1 MRKTESEKVGGVIL
15 QYLREMG
22 LETPLNEHRLINAW
36 DTVLGPAVSKYTNE
50 LKIYNQVLFVTVSS
64 AALRNELMMRRTEL
78 VTRLNAQVGAQV
90 ITQIVL
96 R

>member
-1 MRKTESEKVGGVIL
+1 MKKTESEKVGGVIM

-22 LETPLNEHRLINAW
+22 LETPLNEHRLIQAW
-36 DTVLGPAVSKYTNE
+36 DQVLGPAVSRYTKE
-50 LKIYNQVLFVTVSS
+50 IRIYNQVIFVTISS

-78 VTRLNAQVGAQV
+78 VARLNAQAGAQV

-96 R
+96 K

>member
-1 MRKTESEKVGGVIL
+1 MRRTDSEQVGGVIL
-15 QYLREMG
+15 QYLREFG
-22 LETPLNEHRLINAW
+22 LETPLNEHRLLQAW
-36 DTVLGPAVSKYTNE
+36 DKVLGPAVSRYTKE
-50 LKIYNQVLFVTVSS
+50 VRIYNQVLFVTITS

-78 VTRLNAQVGAQV
+78 VSRLNAEAGAQV

>member
-1 MRKTESEKVGGVIL
+1 MRRTDSEQVGGVIL
-15 QYLREMG
+15 QYLREFG
-22 LETPLNEHRLINAW
+22 LETPLNEHRLLQAW
-36 DTVLGPAVSKYTNE
+36 DKVLGPTVSRYTKE
-50 LKIYNQVLFVTVSS
+50 LRIYNQVLFVTITS

-78 VTRLNAQVGAQV
+78 VSRLNAEAGAQV

>member
-1 MRKTESEKVGGVIL
+1 MKKTDSEQVGGVIL

-22 LETPLNEHRLINAW
+22 LETPLNEHRLIHAW
-36 DTVLGPAVSKYTNE
+36 DKVLGQSVSRYTKE
-50 LKIYNQVLFVTVSS
+50 IRIYNQVLFVTISS

-78 VTRLNAQVGAQV
+78 VARLNAEAGAQV

-96 R
+96 K

>member
-1 MRKTESEKVGGVIL
+1 MKKTESERVDGVIM
-15 QYLREMG
+15 QYLREFG
-22 LETPLNEHRLINAW
+22 LETPLNEHRLIQAW
-36 DTVLGPAVSKYTNE
+36 DTVLGPAVSKYTKE

-64 AALRNELMMRRTEL
+64 AAIRNELMMRRTEL
-78 VTRLNAQVGAQV
+78 VSRLNSHVGAQV

>member
-1 MRKTESEKVGGVIL
+1 MKKTDSEKVGGVIQ

-22 LETPLNEHRLINAW
+22 LETPLNEHRVIQAW
-36 DTVLGPAVSKYTNE
+36 GKVLGPAVSRYTKE
-50 LKIYNQVLFVTVSS
+50 LSIYNHVLFVTLTS

-78 VTRLNAQVGAQV
+78 VSRLNAEAGAQV

>member
-1 MRKTESEKVGGVIL
+1 MKKTNAEQLGGVIM
-15 QYLREMG
+15 QFLRENG
-22 LETPLNEHRLINAW
+22 LETPLYEHRLINAW
-36 DTVLGPAVSKYTNE
+36 ETVVGTAVAGYTRE

-64 AALRNELMMRRTEL
+64 AALRSELMMRRTEL
-78 VTRLNAQVGAQV
+78 VSRLNAQAGAQV

>member
-1 MRKTESEKVGGVIL
+1 MKKNNAENVGGVIL
-15 QYLREMG
+15 QYLRETG
-22 LETPLNEHRLINAW
+22 LETPLNEHRLIQAW
-36 DTVLGPAVSKYTNE
+36 GTVLGPAVSKYTKE

-64 AALRNELMMRRTEL
+64 AAMRNELMMRRTEL
-78 VTRLNAQVGAQV
+78 VSRLNSHVGAQV

>member
-36 DTVLGPAVSKYTNE
+36 DTVLGPAVSKYTTD
-50 LKIYNQVLFVTVSS
+50 LKIYTQVLFVTVSS

-78 VTRLNAQVGAQV
+78 VARLNAQVGAQV

>member
-1 MRKTESEKVGGVIL
+1 MKRTDSEQVGGVIL
-15 QYLREMG
+15 QYLREYG
-22 LETPLNEHRLINAW
+22 LETPLYEHRLLQAW
-36 DTVLGPAVSKYTNE
+36 DKVLGPTVSRYTKE
-50 LKIYNQVLFVTVSS
+50 IRIYNQVLFVTITS

-78 VTRLNAQVGAQV
+78 VARLNSEAGAQV

>member
-1 MRKTESEKVGGVIL
+1 MKKTDSEPVGGVIL
-15 QYLREMG
+15 QYLREYG
-22 LETPLNEHRLINAW
+22 LETPLNEHRLIQAW
-36 DTVLGPAVSKYTNE
+36 DKVLGPAVSRCTKE
-50 LKIYNQVLFVTVSS
+50 LRIYNQVLFVTVSS

-78 VTRLNAQVGAQV
+78 VARLNAQAGAQV

>member
-1 MRKTESEKVGGVIL
+1 MKKTESEKVGGVIM

-22 LETPLNEHRLINAW
+22 LETPLNEHRLIQAW
-36 DTVLGPAVSKYTNE
+36 DTVLGPAVSRYTKE
-50 LKIYNQVLFVTVSS
+50 IRIYNQVLFVTISS

-78 VTRLNAQVGAQV
+78 VARLNAQAGAQV

-96 R
+96 K

>member
-1 MRKTESEKVGGVIL
+1 MRKTESEQVGGVIL

-22 LETPLNEHRLINAW
+22 LETPLNEHRLIRAW
-36 DTVLGPAVSKYTNE
+36 DKVLGPAVARYTRE
-50 LKIYNQVLFVTVSS
+50 LRIYNQVLFVTISS
-64 AALRNELMMRRTEL
+64 AALRNELMMRRSEL
-78 VTRLNAQVGAQV
+78 VIRLNAEAGAQV

>member
-1 MRKTESEKVGGVIL
+1 MKKTDSEQVGGVIL

-22 LETPLNEHRLINAW
+22 LETPLNEHRLIQAW
-36 DTVLGPAVSKYTNE
+36 DTVLGPAVSRYTKE
-50 LKIYNQVLFVTVSS
+50 LRIYNQVLFVTVSS
-64 AALRNELMMRRTEL
+64 AALRNELMMRRSEL
-78 VTRLNAQVGAQV
+78 VARLNAQAGAQV

>member
-1 MRKTESEKVGGVIL
+1 MRRTDSEQVGGVIL
-15 QYLREMG
+15 QYLREFG
-22 LETPLNEHRLINAW
+22 LETPLNEHRLLQAW
-36 DTVLGPAVSKYTNE
+36 DKVLGPAVSRYTKE
-50 LKIYNQVLFVTVSS
+50 LLIYNQVLFVTITS

-78 VTRLNAQVGAQV
+78 VSRLNAEAGAQV

>member
-1 MRKTESEKVGGVIL
+1 MKKTESEKVGGVIM

-22 LETPLNEHRLINAW
+22 LETPLNEHRLIQAW
-36 DTVLGPAVSKYTNE
+36 DEVLGPAVSRYTKE
-50 LKIYNQVLFVTVSS
+50 IRIYNQVLFVTVSS

-78 VTRLNAQVGAQV
+78 VARLNAQAGAQV

-96 R
+96 K

>member
-1 MRKTESEKVGGVIL
+1 MRRTESEKVGGVIL
-15 QYLREMG
+15 QYLREYG
-22 LETPLNEHRLINAW
+22 LETPLYEHRLIQAW
-36 DTVLGPAVSKYTNE
+36 DSVLGPAVSRFTKE
-50 LKIYNQVLFVTVSS
+50 IRIYNQVLFVTIES

-78 VTRLNAQVGAQV
+78 VARLNAQAKAQV

>member
-1 MRKTESEKVGGVIL
+1 MKKTDSEKVGGVIL

-22 LETPLNEHRLINAW
+22 LETPLNEHRLIQAW
-36 DTVLGPAVSKYTNE
+36 DKVLGQSVSRYTKD
-50 LKIYNQVLFVTVSS
+50 LRIYNQVLYVTVTS

-78 VTRLNAQVGAQV
+78 VARLNAEAGAQV

-96 R
+96 K

>member
-1 MRKTESEKVGGVIL
+1 MKKSDSQKVGGVIL

-22 LETPLNEHRLINAW
+22 LETPLNEHRLIQAW
-36 DTVLGPAVSKYTNE
+36 DKVLGTAVSRYTKE
-50 LKIYNQVLFVTVSS
+50 LRIYNQVLFVTITS

-78 VTRLNAQVGAQV
+78 VARLNAEAGAQV

-96 R
+96 K

>member
-1 MRKTESEKVGGVIL
+1 MRKTDSEKVGGVIH
-15 QYLREMG
+15 QYLRDMG
-22 LETPLNEHRLINAW
+22 LETPLNEYRLIGSW
-36 DTVLGPAVSKYTNE
+36 DRVMGPMVSRYT
-50 LKIYNQVLFVTVSS
+50 KDIRIYNQVLFVTLTS

-78 VTRLNAQVGAQV
+78 VARLNSEAGAQV